1 MRKCRAVPYE
11 GDENYIFFSYTHEDA
26 DIAYPVIELLYDSGY
41 RIWYDEGINA
51 GDEWPEI
58 IAEHLEKAAV
68 FISYVSAKSQESH
81 NCRREFNFAVQEN
94 MRNVCVLTEDIRL
107 TPAMRM
113 QMASIQAIKKYELD
127 DTEFSSLLSDL
138 EIIKSCLG
146 SVPVKSKKA
155 QTVEDKSAV
164 KQAGP
169 VPEKLAEPRP
179 EKSSGPVP
187 GEVRTDSAMAKDEPS
202 TVIYRRDRKS
212 YELVSA
218 KNGEIIKLDKPVFK
232 IGRKSELCDYVIK
245 DNVGISRVHA
255 IFTVGVEGVR
265 VTDNNSLNGVYIN
278 DKPITPGAEVI
289 LKDGDTVDL
298 CEEIF
303 TFRTKQM

>member
-94 MRNVCVLTEDIRL
+94 MRNVCILTEDIRL

-113 QMASIQAIKKYELD
+113 QMASIQAIKRYELSEE
-127 DTEFSSLLSDL
+127 EFKSTLCNA
-138 EIIKSCLG
+138 EIMKSCIG
-146 SVPVKSKKA
+146 S
-155 QTVEDKSAV
+155 
-164 KQAGP
+164 
-169 VPEKLAEPRP
+169 
-179 EKSSGPVP
+179 VP